1 MGLTEPFM
9 YKIVSDVVDV
19 MKDAYPYLIARRPI
33 VETLVLDE
41 EQLFLKTLEAGE
53 RRLKELVKDSH
64 DGTISGEDAF
74 KLYDTYGFPFE
85 LTLEYLS
92 ELGYTVSKEEFDK
105 YMEVQRE
112 LAKKNAK
119 NKTAMASQKKVLLDF
134 KDESQF
140 VYGIYRLKT
149 KVLAIFSKDE
159 IVESA
164 DHDCYIALDR
174 TCFYAE
180 SGGQVSDTGMIT
192 SSKYPFTSSS

>member
-53 RRLKELVKDSH
+53 RRLKELVKDSQ

-85 LTLEYLS
+85 LTLEYLN
-92 ELGYTVSKEEFDK
+92 EMGYTV
-105 YMEVQRE
+105 
-112 LAKKNAK
+112 
-119 NKTAMASQKKVLLDF
+119 
-134 KDESQF
+134 
-140 VYGIYRLKT
+140 
-149 KVLAIFSKDE
+149 
-159 IVESA
+159 
-164 DHDCYIALDR
+164 
-174 TCFYAE
+174 
-180 SGGQVSDTGMIT
+180 
-192 SSKYPFTSSS
+192 